1 MFSQLGTI
9 IFNALLSP
17 TAMAVNSE
25 TNLAEHPLI
34 ENRPTLQR
42 VGEKLK
48 VINMGMFFDQSFCN
62 PTEQL
67 NALEASR
74 FTSEVMPLIMG
85 DGSYIG
91 EFVIKKITATTVASA
106 PNGAVQQMDV
116 QVELTE
122 FYDPDREQT
131 QQVSA
136 ISSGFAM
143 SLNEPATYTPV
154 LTPTQPELIA
164 VSEVVSSN
172 ALANTSASL
181 METLHQNASLYR
193 TRADAI
199 MQNMLQCG
207 DSLNDL
213 LDVIDADPAS
223 QVYQITRDL
232 ASSIAVMTIVIADVV
247 LECTSLIS
255 DLDAGDIG
263 SATVRVSSL
272 VTKSLEVKSRASQ
285 IMDNSANLTTYAI
298 TQ

>member
-48 VINMGMFFDQSFCN
+48 VINMGMFFDQSFCD

-67 NALEASR
+67 SALEASR
-74 FTSEVMPLIMG
+74 FSSEIMPLIMG

-91 EFVIKKITATTVASA
+91 EFVIKKITATTIASA

-143 SLNEPATYTPV
+143 AQNEPATFTPV
-154 LTPTQPELIA
+154 LVPIQPELIA
-164 VSEVVSSN
+164 VSGLVSSN
-172 ALANTSASL
+172 AFATTSVSL
-181 METLHQNASLYR
+181 MDTLKQNASLYR
-193 TRADAI
+193 SKADAI
-199 MQNMLQCG
+199 LQNMLKCG
-207 DSLNDL
+207 DGLNEV
-213 LDVIDADPAS
+213 LDIIDSDPAS
-223 QVYQITRDL
+223 EMYQLTRDL

-247 LECTSLIS
+247 IECTSLIS
-255 DLDAGDIG
+255 DLDAGNIG
-263 SATVRVSSL
+263 SATVRVTSL
-272 VTKSLEVKSRASQ
+272 VTKSLEVQSRAAQ
-285 IMDNSANLTTYAI
+285 IMDNSASLTSYAI

>member
-48 VINMGMFFDQSFCN
+48 VINMGMFFDQSFCD

-67 NALEASR
+67 SALEASR
-74 FTSEVMPLIMG
+74 FSSEIMPLIMG

-91 EFVIKKITATTVASA
+91 EFVIKKITATTIASA

-143 SLNEPATYTPV
+143 AQNEPATSTPV
-154 LTPTQPELIA
+154 LVPIQPELIA
-164 VSEVVSSN
+164 VSGLVSSN
-172 ALANTSASL
+172 AFATTSVSL
-181 METLHQNASLYR
+181 MDTLKQNASLYR
-193 TRADAI
+193 SKADAI
-199 MQNMLQCG
+199 LQNMLKCG
-207 DSLNDL
+207 DGLNEV
-213 LDVIDADPAS
+213 LDIIDSDPAS

-232 ASSIAVMTIVIADVV
+232 ASSIAVMTIVISDVV
-247 LECTSLIS
+247 IECTSLIS
-255 DLDAGDIG
+255 DLDAGDIS
-263 SATVRVSSL
+263 SATNRVASL
-272 VTKSLEVKSRASQ
+272 ATKSLEVQSRAAQ
-285 IMDNSANLTTYAI
+285 IMDNSASLTSYAI